1 MNGIYKIV
9 EKYLFYSSME
19 REYASQKITI
29 SMS

>member
-9 EKYLFYSSME
+9 EKYLFTLLWE